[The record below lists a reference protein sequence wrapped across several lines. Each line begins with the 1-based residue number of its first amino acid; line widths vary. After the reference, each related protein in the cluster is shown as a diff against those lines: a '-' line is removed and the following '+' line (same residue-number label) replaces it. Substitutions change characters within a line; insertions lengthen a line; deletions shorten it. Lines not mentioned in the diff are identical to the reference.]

1 MWKISEAICLLI
13 LLLLSVTDIRMRK
26 VSVYI
31 LAAAGIGSILYQ
43 LLVGKMNL
51 WLLTGGCLTGIA
63 FVLLSKITDEG
74 IGYGDSIGILV
85 LGIFLGFWRMLTV
98 ISTAFFLLLCVLIP
112 VMWKK
117 RMSRKAALPFYPFL
131 TGGYLCLMIMEKI
144 S

>member
-1 MWKISEAICLLI
+1 MWKVNEVICLLI
-13 LLLLSVTDIRMRK
+13 LLFFSIMDIQMRK
-26 VSVYI
+26 VSVYM
-31 LAAAGIGSILYQ
+31 LAAAGAGSILYQ
-43 LLVGKMNL
+43 LLAGKMNL
-51 WLLTGGCLTGIA
+51 WLLAGGCLIGVS
-63 FVLLSKITDEG
+63 FVLLSEITDEG

-85 LGIFLGFWRMLTV
+85 LGIFLGFWRVLTV

>member
-1 MWKISEAICLLI
+1 MWKVNEVICLLI
-13 LLLLSVTDIRMRK
+13 LLFFSIMDIQMRK
-26 VSVYI
+26 VSVYM
-31 LAAAGIGSILYQ
+31 LAAAGAGSILYQ
-43 LLVGKMNL
+43 LLAGKMNL
-51 WLLTGGCLTGIA
+51 WLLAGGCLIGVS

-85 LGIFLGFWRMLTV
+85 LGIFLGFWRGLTV

>member
-85 LGIFLGFWRMLTV
+85 LGLFLGFWRMLTV

>member
-1 MWKISEAICLLI
+1 MWRVSEIICLLI
-13 LLLLSVTDIRMRK
+13 LLFFSVTDIQMRK
-26 VSVYI
+26 VSVYM
-31 LAAAGIGSILYQ
+31 LAAAGAGSILYQ
-43 LLVGKMNL
+43 LLFGKMKL
-51 WLLTGGCLTGIA
+51 WLLVGGCLIGAA

>member
-1 MWKISEAICLLI
+1 MWKVNEVICLLI
-13 LLLLSVTDIRMRK
+13 LLFFSIMDIQMRK
-26 VSVYI
+26 VSVYM
-31 LAAAGIGSILYQ
+31 LAAAGAGSILYQ
-43 LLVGKMNL
+43 LLAGKMNL
-51 WLLTGGCLTGIA
+51 WLLAGGCLIGVS

-85 LGIFLGFWRMLTV
+85 LGIFLGFWRVLTV

>member
-85 LGIFLGFWRMLTV
+85 LGLFLGFWRMLTV
-98 ISTAFFLLLCVLIP
+98 ISTAFLLLLCVLIP

>member
-1 MWKISEAICLLI
+1 MWKVNEVICLLI
-13 LLLLSVTDIRMRK
+13 LLFFSIMDIQMRK
-26 VSVYI
+26 VSVYM
-31 LAAAGIGSILYQ
+31 LAAAGAGSILYQ
-43 LLVGKMNL
+43 LLAGKMNL
-51 WLLTGGCLTGIA
+51 WLLAGGCLIGVS